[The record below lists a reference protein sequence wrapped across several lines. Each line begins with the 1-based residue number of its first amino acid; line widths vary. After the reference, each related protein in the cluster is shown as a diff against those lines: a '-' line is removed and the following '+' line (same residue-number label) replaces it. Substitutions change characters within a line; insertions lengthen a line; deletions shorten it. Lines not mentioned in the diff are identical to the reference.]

1 MCVRGLSAC
10 LRPGASVD
18 RSVGEANPV
27 RREERHSGPGQVS
40 LTQLDYM
47 AEAEE
52 VSERISTANTMPT
65 DTHTHTHTHSIT
77 ATRHPITGNPVNMC
91 DTLFG
96 RKRGFWELK
105 DCRSFLV
112 NMPCRKGDVMD
123 VKI

>member
-52 VSERISTANTMPT
+52 VSEMISRSEERRVGKECRYRWLAYHYIKNRS
-65 DTHTHTHTHSIT
+65 SI
-77 ATRHPITGNPVNMC
+77 
-91 DTLFG
+91 
-96 RKRGFWELK
+96 
-105 DCRSFLV
+105 
-112 NMPCRKGDVMD
+112 
-123 VKI
+123 